1 MGNSNSQP
9 DITNSAVLHDRGD
22 VLKSKEV
29 NRKAIKSSAKES
41 WTMKIQRKRSMK
53 VVMKGEENA
62 PSQQSTSTAPE
73 KLQMRQDLQSPAPK
87 QGPHAPTTPLSQKT
101 QKTCPDSV
109 ELLSL
114 DSDDCSENEVFPTSV
129 MNINPVINV
138 TPLLKDAPK
147 RKRGMKVLMKGG
159 NNAPSQQ
166 STRTAPEK
174 LQEYPPAPKQGPQ
187 LPKKTTSLSQKTQKT
202 CADSVELLSLDSD
215 DCSKNEVFPTSVMN
229 INPLFK
235 DAPSLPSQATE
246 QISSTS
252 FSDRAALI
260 NANKRG
266 SDTMRTENGE
276 DLGLTKLTND
286 MHASFTA
293 LAQEW
298 KSSSTINTSCSDML
312 FPTEPVNKRLFHEN
326 DTEVEDSLENDGVS
340 LASDSLENDDVSLAS
355 ESDRHSLGDLEK
367 PERKQELD
375 ELDQI
380 IDSDDVDDLLHEVSL
395 ASESGRF
402 SFEDSEKPRRGQKVD
417 ELDQIID
424 DRDVDGLLNDDFDQ
438 LMNELD
444 FEETNDQHHVESR
457 LPDIAENEE
466 NDDEKSLGSNSMF
479 SHSDCS
485 DYGSLGP
492 TSISGRSIACSVGD
506 ISLTPSTA
514 QKLKK
519 RRESQSHGLHKGVIS
534 TSCKKLRPSKPNAT
548 NAFETLPRHLIK
560 TSLLRQAASTL
571 RDERFLNRRIT
582 KLGAVYA
589 AKVHVSDFV
598 CMASKLFKDA
608 EKREEERTS
617 LEAAM
622 PSSATF
628 ADGEDVE
635 SVTIDSFEIFEK
647 CILELCGIQMVD
659 FDVSGVDE
667 LRETDGTEEDDSDE
681 IGDDKIISPKVEQ
694 IKQKISLDDGGRALY
709 SLGKYCQKADWNDD
723 AMHFYKHALYLYLLD
738 VGVEESR
745 LLDNSDDCDGF
756 FYINVAR
763 SCVHDS
769 SHTHQY
775 LASIFTKMG
784 DVHGKCDE
792 KNDALRAYRASEVF
806 WRKHISDLQL
816 DDNADNADNVVAAV
830 EALALSFN
838 RIGGVYTA
846 KGELDAALA
855 ALHEGLKMQIDTL
868 GDSHIEVAKTLH
880 NIGVCH
886 RHNDDWD
893 SALEYYIQA
902 HEIFEFSL
910 GRDHLD
916 TVRTLHNIGGVY
928 RRKKEYLNAMECFK
942 EVLLVR
948 RHALGDDHP
957 SVSITLVSMAAVLR
971 RCGKKEEAN
980 KFYLAAVH

>member
-9 DITNSAVLHDRGD
+9 DITNSEVFHDRGNI
-22 VLKSKEV
+22 LKPKEV
-29 NRKAIKSSAKES
+29 NRIVTKSSAKVS
-41 WTMKIQRKRSMK
+41 RSMK
-53 VVMKGEENA
+53 IKRKRGMKVLMKGGENTPSRQSTSTGPEKLQVRQDLEEEQSPASTKQGPKLPTTPLSQKTQKTCQDSIEILSLDGDDCSENEVIPTSVMNVKTLLKDTPKEND

-73 KLQMRQDLQSPAPK
+73 KLQVRQDLDEEQSPTPKK
-87 QGPHAPTTPLSQKT
+87 QGPHLPTTPLSQKT
-101 QKTCPDSV
+101 QKTCQDSV
-109 ELLSL
+109 ELLAL
-114 DSDDCSENEVFPTSV
+114 DGDDCSENEIIPTSA
-129 MNINPVINV
+129 MNV
-138 TPLLKDAPK
+138 PLLEDEP
-147 RKRGMKVLMKGG
+147 R
-159 NNAPSQQ
+159 
-166 STRTAPEK
+166 
-174 LQEYPPAPKQGPQ
+174 
-187 LPKKTTSLSQKTQKT
+187 LPL
-202 CADSVELLSLDSD
+202 
-215 DCSKNEVFPTSVMN
+215 
-229 INPLFK
+229 
-235 DAPSLPSQATE
+235 QATKR
-246 QISSTS
+246 IPSASS
-252 FSDRAALI
+252 SDRSALI
-260 NANKRG
+260 NTNKCG
-266 SDTMRTENGE
+266 SDTIRTENGE
-276 DLGLTKLTND
+276 DHGLAKVTND

-293 LAQEW
+293 LSQAW
-298 KSSSTINTSCSDML
+298 KSSSTMTTSDSDIF
-312 FPTEPVNKRLFHEN
+312 FPTEPIIKRSFHE
-326 DTEVEDSLENDGVS
+326 DGTEVEDSQE
-340 LASDSLENDDVSLAS
+340 DDEVSLAS
-355 ESDRHSLGDLEK
+355 ESDRVSLGDLEK

-375 ELDQI
+375 DLDQI
-380 IDSDDVDDLLHEVSL
+380 IDGDDVDDLLESSQESDEVSL
-395 ASESGRF
+395 ASESDSF
-402 SFEDSEKPRRGQKVD
+402 SLGDLEKPERKHELD
-417 ELDQIID
+417 ELGQIID
-424 DRDVDGLLNDDFDQ
+424 DRDNDDLLNDDFDQ
-438 LMNELD
+438 LMNDLD
-444 FEETNDQHHVESR
+444 FEETNDQHHEESNER

-466 NDDEKSLGSNSMF
+466 NDDDVSLGSNSMF

-492 TSISGRSIACSVGD
+492 TSLSGRSFGCSVGD
-506 ISLTPSTA
+506 LSLTPSTA
-514 QKLKK
+514 QKLRE
-519 RRESQSHGLHKGVIS
+519 RRESLSSSSHGLRKGAMS
-534 TSCKKLRPSKPNAT
+534 NSFKKQRPSKPNAT

-571 RDERFLNRRIT
+571 RDERFLTRRIT

-598 CMASKLFKDA
+598 CMDNKLFKDA
-608 EKREEERTS
+608 EKMEEERTS

-622 PSSATF
+622 PSAGTF
-628 ADGEDVE
+628 ADGDDAE
-635 SVTIDSFEIFEK
+635 SVIIDSFELFEK

-659 FDVSGVDE
+659 FDVSGVTELKDADGEEKDE
-667 LRETDGTEEDDSDE
+667 ADE
-681 IGDDKIISPKVEQ
+681 NGDDKNISPKLEQVEP
-694 IKQKISLDDGGRALY
+694 KISLADGGRALY

-763 SCVHDS
+763 SCVQDS

-816 DDNADNADNVVAAV
+816 EDNADNADDIIAAV
-830 EALALSFN
+830 EALALSFS

-846 KGELDAALA
+846 KGELDAALGV
-855 ALHEGLKMQIDTL
+855 LHEGLEMQIDTL
-868 GDSHIEVAKTLH
+868 GDGHIEVAKTLH

-893 SALEYYIQA
+893 SALEYYIRA
-902 HEIFEFSL
+902 HEIFEFIL
-910 GRDHLD
+910 GREHLD

-928 RRKKEYLNAMECFK
+928 RRKKEYLKAMECFK

-980 KFYLAAVH
+980 RFYLAAVH

>member
-9 DITNSAVLHDRGD
+9 DITNSAALHDRGD
-22 VLKSKEV
+22 ILKPKEV
-29 NRKAIKSSAKES
+29 NRNAIKSSAKES
-41 WTMKIQRKRSMK
+41 RTMKIKRKRGMK

-73 KLQMRQDLQSPAPK
+73 KLQVRQDLEEEQSPAPK
-87 QGPHAPTTPLSQKT
+87 QRPQIPTTPLSQKT
-101 QKTCPDSV
+101 QKTCPDSL
-109 ELLSL
+109 EFLSL
-114 DSDDCSENEVFPTSV
+114 DGDDCSENEVFPTSV
-129 MNINPVINV
+129 MNVNP
-138 TPLLKDAPK
+138 LFEDAPK

-159 NNAPSQQ
+159 DNAPSHQ
-166 STRTAPEK
+166 STSTAPEK
-174 LQEYPPAPKQGPQ
+174 LQVREDLEEEHPLAPKQGPQ
-187 LPKKTTSLSQKTQKT
+187 LPTTPLSQKTQKT
-202 CADSVELLSLDSD
+202 CPDSLEFLSLDGD
-215 DCSKNEVFPTSVMN
+215 DCSENEVFPTSVMN
-229 INPLFK
+229 VNSLFK
-235 DAPSLPSQATE
+235 DAPSLPSQATKR
-246 QISSTS
+246 IPSTS

-298 KSSSTINTSCSDML
+298 KSSSSITTSCSDILFPDIL
-312 FPTEPVNKRLFHEN
+312 FPTEPVKKRLFHED
-326 DTEVEDSLENDGVS
+326 DTEVE
-340 LASDSLENDDVSLAS
+340 DSLENDDVSLAS
-355 ESDRHSLGDLEK
+355 ESDRVSLGELEK

-395 ASESGRF
+395 ASESDSF
-402 SFEDSEKPRRGQKVD
+402 SLGDSEKPGRKQKVD

-424 DRDVDGLLNDDFDQ
+424 DRDVDDLLNDDFDQ

-444 FEETNDQHHVESR
+444 FEETNDQHHGDSNER

-466 NDDEKSLGSNSMF
+466 NDDDKSLGSNSMF

-492 TSISGRSIACSVGD
+492 TSVSGRSFACSVGD
-506 ISLTPSTA
+506 LSLTPSTA
-514 QKLKK
+514 QKLKE
-519 RRESQSHGLHKGVIS
+519 RRESLSHGLHNGAMS
-534 TSCKKLRPSKPNAT
+534 TSFKKQRPSKPNAT

-598 CMASKLFKDA
+598 CMENKLFKDA
-608 EKREEERTS
+608 EKMEEERTS

-635 SVTIDSFEIFEK
+635 SVTIDSFELFEK

-667 LRETDGTEEDDSDE
+667 LREVDGEEKDE
-681 IGDDKIISPKVEQ
+681 ADENGDDKIISPKLEQ
-694 IKQKISLDDGGRALY
+694 IKPKISLADGGRALY

-816 DDNADNADNVVAAV
+816 DDNADNADNVIAAV

-980 KFYLAAVH
+980 RFYLAAVH